1 MKRMFAGLFLAV
13 SAAPM
18 ALIAGSFAF
27 RRVYGVSFPDAI
39 DVATNTAA
47 VLLGLGFF
55 VFMSGLVA
63 KPKSDEN
70 PQAEN
75 SR

>member
-27 RRVYGVSFPDAI
+27 RKVYGVSFPDAMDI
-39 DVATNTAA
+39 ATNTAA
-47 VLLGLGFF
+47 VLLGLAFF

-63 KPKSDEN
+63 KPK
-70 PQAEN
+70 AEGTTQVEDN
-75 SR
+75 